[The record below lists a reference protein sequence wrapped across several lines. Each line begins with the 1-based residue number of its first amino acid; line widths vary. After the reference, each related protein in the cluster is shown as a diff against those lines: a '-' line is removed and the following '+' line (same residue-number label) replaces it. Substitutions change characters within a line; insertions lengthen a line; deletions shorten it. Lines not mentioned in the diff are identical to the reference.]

1 MTPTF
6 SAQSDASAAGR
17 GDAAIWRHVDTRNV
31 SVAFH
36 HPLPLPPANQ
46 ARDRLDIFRGDERL
60 VGDDGR
66 PVASRQQ

>member
-1 MTPTF
+1 
-6 SAQSDASAAGR
+6 
-17 GDAAIWRHVDTRNV
+17 V
-31 SVAFH
+31 SVAFR